1 MYRFHL
7 RNAFTGASIK
17 SLHCAKAPRV
27 LFLVWCLVVL
37 APLAFGQRYLGGI
50 QGEVSDPEG
59 AKIPRAVVTAEEA
72 STHFRVSVK
81 ANDSGTYSFAQ
92 LNPGTYT
99 ITSSAPSFGTEI
111 RTNVLITAGEFQ
123 VVNFTLKAGTTTE
136 TVEVV
141 AESNSLIDTG
151 TPNLATTLN
160 TQEVTDLPNNGRD
173 PYVMATLAVGVT
185 NNGSGGYFQG
195 KSSNYTNP
203 FSGVAVQIGSN
214 GNSGHNRLLLNGI
227 PNDPPERLSGNTY
240 AGFTPSPE
248 AVQEVK
254 VQTTFFDAQIGHGNG
269 TVTNVVVKNG
279 TNQLHGAAYYV
290 FQNTYLNA
298 NTYERVPNQNG
309 ALNPASPT
317 PRANDQLSQTGFVVG
332 GPVMLPKLYD
342 GRNKTFFMLSFERYA
357 NHTGGNYST
366 RLPTQAERNG
376 DFSALCSAFNSAGLC
391 TSGIQI
397 YDPLSQVD
405 ASGNRIAYFANDMIP
420 LTRFNATGAALLQ
433 YFPLPNSTT
442 LANGNNYLF
451 SQSSASTYPSII
463 GRIDHSFRGGGD
475 NLSGIMFRAGLT
487 QTTPT
492 QGFPKGIAPGGTGYQ
507 VYRNTRGG
515 SLDEVHQFSSTMV
528 LDSRL
533 GIVWHPFGLVY
544 PGNSGYNLNALSIN
558 SSGLPYATF
567 PGISSMT
574 DSYATLAPGAGGQVS
589 TSLVGSLEEVLSKTW
604 GHHSMRFG
612 FEGNLLHY
620 NVQNPQSGF
629 TGYTFS
635 RAFTQHNYQT
645 ADANSGDPA
654 AALLL
659 GDFDSVGYNIQIAYA
674 LGQRYYAPFVQ
685 DDWRLTP
692 KITLNL
698 GVRWDYESPYTDRFN
713 RLVNGFCATCTN
725 PYQAGV
731 TGLTLNG
738 GISSYTSAANRFPY
752 PRDLNNWQPRL
763 GVAYQAFPG
772 TVVRAGYGII
782 YFNTIESPSGISTG
796 YSQSTSNTNANGNLP
811 TTTASYPFPNS
822 IALPSGNSLGLA
834 TGVGGGISFYDPNH
848 VLPKATQ
855 FSASVQQQFPGNLS
869 FEISYIYQKPTEL
882 EVNRNINLLPAQY
895 YATGTDYATNLAN
908 QTALNTQVSN
918 PMYGKLPAGS
928 SSSLTGKTIAQ
939 NLLDVP
945 FPEFTSVTELGSSIG
960 WQRYDALQ
968 LQVRKPMSHHF
979 DLQGNFTWNKL
990 MDNNGYLDNYAQA
1003 LNKLSHFQDSGAT
1016 LIAKIFGTVE
1026 LPRLDSRPSYQ
1037 RLVFGGWKVNTV
1049 MLAQN
1054 GPLVSAPGN
1063 VDQIGD
1069 PRAAPRNFQRFFNTC
1084 YENQAGTL
1092 VATNGTA
1099 YACDGITPN
1108 PAYRQRLSYTVQRN
1122 YPYINEHQRIYP
1134 LVNLSAF
1141 KQFILHEGVSFEI
1154 RGEFFNVGNRPNFG
1168 GPGTSI
1174 GASGYGAVTLT
1185 QANDPRIG
1193 QLTARLNF

>member
-1 MYRFHL
+1 MIL
-7 RNAFTGASIK
+7 MVGCG
-17 SLHCAKAPRV
+17 LAPR
-27 LFLVWCLVVL
+27 
-37 APLAFGQRYLGGI
+37 AFGQRYLGGI
-50 QGEVSDPEG
+50 QGEVSDSAG
-59 AKIPRAVVTAEEA
+59 AKIPGAVLTAEEA

-123 VVNFTLKAGTTTE
+123 VVNFTLKAGATTE
-136 TVEVV
+136 TVEVA

-195 KSSNYTNP
+195 KSSNVTNP

-248 AVQEVK
+248 AVHEVK

-298 NTYERVPNQNG
+298 NTYERVPNQSG

-317 PRANDQLSQTGFVVG
+317 PRGNDQLSQTGFVVG

-342 GRNKTFFMLSFERYA
+342 GRNKTFFMLAFERYA
-357 NHTGGNYST
+357 NHTGGSYST
-366 RLPTQAERNG
+366 RLPTQAERGG

-397 YDPLSQVD
+397 YDPLSPVD
-405 ASGNRIAYFANDMIP
+405 ASGNRTNYFPGNIIP
-420 LTRFNATGAALLQ
+420 STRLNATGVALLQ

-442 LANGNNYLF
+442 LANGNNYLS

-463 GRIDHSFRGGGD
+463 GRVDQSFRGGGD
-475 NLSGIMFRAGLT
+475 TLSGIMFRAGLT

-544 PGNSGYNLNALSIN
+544 PGNSGYNLSSLSIN
-558 SSGLPYATF
+558 SSGLPYASF
-567 PGISSMT
+567 PGISSIT

-589 TSLVGSLEEVLSKTW
+589 TSLVGSLEEVLTKTW
-604 GHHSMRFG
+604 GRHSVRFG

-629 TGYTFS
+629 GGYTFS
-635 RAFTQHNYQT
+635 RAFTQRNYVT
-645 ADANSGDPA
+645 GDANSGDPA
-654 AALLL
+654 AGLLL
-659 GDFDSVGYNIQIAYA
+659 GDFDSVSYNIQIAYA
-674 LGQRYYAPFVQ
+674 LSQRYYAPFVQ

-738 GISSYTSAANRFPY
+738 GISSYTSPSNRFPY

-763 GVAYQAFPG
+763 GFAYQAFPN
-772 TVVRAGYGII
+772 TIVRAGYGII
-782 YFNTIESPSGISTG
+782 YFNTIESPSSISTG
-796 YSQSTSNTNANGNLP
+796 FSQSTSNTNSSANLP
-811 TTTASYPFPNS
+811 ISTASNPFPKG

-848 VLPKATQ
+848 VQPKATQ

-869 FEISYIYQKPTEL
+869 FEISYIYQKTTEL

-908 QTALNTQVSN
+908 QTALNAQVTN
-918 PMYGKLPAGS
+918 PMFGKLPAGS

-990 MDNNGYLDNYAQA
+990 IDNNSYLDNYAQA
-1003 LNKLSHFQDSGAT
+1003 LNKLAHVQDGGAT

-1026 LPRLDSRPSYQ
+1026 LPRFASRPSYE
-1037 RLVFGGWKVNTV
+1037 RLVLGGWKINTV

-1054 GPLVSAPGN
+1054 GSLVTAPGN

-1069 PRAAPRNFQRFFNTC
+1069 PTAAPRNFQRFFNTC
-1084 YENQAGTL
+1084 YQNTAGTP
-1092 VATNGTA
+1092 VSSSGTA
-1099 YACDGITPN
+1099 YACDATTPN

-1122 YPYINEHQRIYP
+1122 YPLINERQRIYP

-1141 KQFILHEGVSFEI
+1141 KQFIVHEGVSFEI